1 MRVFG
6 AILAASALLASACA
20 PRATR
25 EVAPAS
31 RPRGPAAG
39 ASPPTRAVAGLEA
52 ALGRTAA
59 QLTARFGPAALD
71 IREGTARKLQFE
83 SPACI
88 LDAYLYPPAAGGEP
102 IVTHIDA
109 RLPDGRDFDEAS
121 CVAALGAARAVR

>member
-1 MRVFG
+1 MRVS
-6 AILAASALLASACA
+6 ATILAAAVLASACA
-20 PRATR
+20 PRAAR

-31 RPRGPAAG
+31 RPRAPAA
-39 ASPPTRAVAGLEA
+39 APPTRAVAGLDA

-59 QLTARFGPAALD
+59 QLSARFGAAALD

-83 SPACI
+83 GPACI

-102 IVTHIDA
+102 IVTHLDA

-121 CVAALGAARAVR
+121 CVAALGAGRTR

>member
-1 MRVFG
+1 MRLG
-6 AILAASALLASACA
+6 ATILAAAALLASACA

-25 EVAPAS
+25 EVAPPS
-31 RPRGPAAG
+31 RPRAAT

-83 SPACI
+83 GPACI

-109 RLPDGRDFDEAS
+109 RLPDGRDFDRAS
-121 CVAALGAARAVR
+121 CVAALAAARAVR